1 MVGDKMTLQQ
11 VGIQDGDMVMLDR
24 RRPTTAARR
33 PAGAATGAGMGMFD
47 FSQIQVP
54 SSLLPGGSSS
64 GVSPGPSRARLA
76 EEDPATI
83 REMLR
88 ANPDQMAMLKQ
99 NNPRLS
105 EALESGD
112 LDAFAKVLK
121 EQQETRKEREKLR
134 IRMMNADPFDLEA
147 QKMIQQEIE
156 QKNIDHNMELAM
168 EASPESFGTV
178 IMLYINCNVN
188 GHPIK
193 AFVDSGAQATIMSQK
208 AAERCNIMRL
218 VDTRWA
224 GIAKGVGTQKILGR
238 VHMAQIQI
246 EQEYLTSSFSILEAQ
261 PMDMLLGLDM
271 LKKHQC
277 TIDLRKN
284 CLMIG
289 TTGTETKFLSE
300 NELPPC
306 ARLSGAGSGEEGEAA
321 ALKAS
326 AKEAGSLEDKQL
338 AEALARSASDHSM
351 DTSESKPGSSG
362 ASTTASAPPAQT
374 ASADTFKE
382 SDVANIVS
390 MGFPREVAIAELR
403 KCNGDANL
411 AVANLFAKSLSE
423 GFNKKK

>member
-1 MVGDKMTLQQ
+1 MLLLYNGQPLQGDKATL
-11 VGIQDGDMVMLDR
+11 GEKGLKDGDMVMLDR
-24 RRPTTAARR
+24 RAPAPSRR
-33 PAGAATGAGMGMFD
+33 AGAAGAGAGIFD

-54 SSLLPGGSSS
+54 PSLLGGA
-64 GVSPGPSRARLA
+64 GGGGGPSHQSGSTSNTRGQAQSVRASSA

-83 REMLR
+83 REMLL

-99 NNPRLS
+99 NNPKLS

-112 LDAFAKVLK
+112 LEAFSKVLK
-121 EQQETRKEREKLR
+121 EQQESRKEREQLR

-147 QKMIQQEIE
+147 QRLIQQEIE
-156 QKNIDHNMELAM
+156 QKNIDQNMELAM
-168 EASPESFGTV
+168 EASPESFGQV
-178 IMLYINCNVN
+178 IMLYINCKVN
-188 GHPIK
+188 GHDVK
-193 AFVDSGAQATIMSQK
+193 AFVDSGAQATIMSQA
-208 AAERCNIMRL
+208 AAERCGIMRL

-224 GIAKGVGTQKILGR
+224 GIAKGVGTQKIIGR

-300 NELPPC
+300 NELPAC
-306 ARLSGAGSGEEGEAA
+306 ARLSGAGAGDEGEAA

-362 ASTTASAPPAQT
+362 AAQ
-374 ASADTFKE
+374 
-382 SDVANIVS
+382 
-390 MGFPREVAIAELR
+390 
-403 KCNGDANL
+403 
-411 AVANLFAKSLSE
+411 
-423 GFNKKK
+423 

>member
-24 RRPTTAARR
+24 RRPTTAVRR
-33 PAGAATGAGMGMFD
+33 PAGAAAAGAGMGMFD

-64 GVSPGPSRARLA
+64 GASPGLSRARLA

-105 EALESGD
+105 E
-112 LDAFAKVLK
+112 AFAKVLK

-178 IMLYINCNVN
+178 IMLYINCKVN
-188 GHPIK
+188 GHDVK
-193 AFVDSGAQATIMSQK
+193 AFVDSGAQATIMSQA
-208 AAERCNIMRL
+208 AAERCGIMRL

-246 EQEYLTSSFSILEAQ
+246 EQEYLTSSFSILESQ

-289 TTGTETKFLSE
+289 TTGTGPF
-300 NELPPC
+300 
-306 ARLSGAGSGEEGEAA
+306 
-321 ALKAS
+321 
-326 AKEAGSLEDKQL
+326 Q
-338 AEALARSASDHSM
+338 
-351 DTSESKPGSSG
+351 
-362 ASTTASAPPAQT
+362 
-374 ASADTFKE
+374 
-382 SDVANIVS
+382 
-390 MGFPREVAIAELR
+390 
-403 KCNGDANL
+403 
-411 AVANLFAKSLSE
+411 
-423 GFNKKK
+423 FNS

>member
-1 MVGDKMTLQQ
+1 
-11 VGIQDGDMVMLDR
+11 MVMLDR

-64 GVSPGPSRARLA
+64 GPSPGPSRARLA

-178 IMLYINCNVN
+178 IMLYINCKVN
-188 GHPIK
+188 GHDVK

-218 VDTRWA
+218 VDRRWA
-224 GIAKGVGTQKILGR
+224 GIAKGVGTQKIIGR

-246 EQEYLTSSFSILEAQ
+246 KDDFLASSFSILEEQ

-271 LKKHQC
+271 LKRHQC
-277 TIDLRKN
+277 TIDLKDN
-284 CLMIG
+284 VLVIG
-289 TTGTETKFLSE
+289 STGTKTRFLPE
-300 NELPPC
+300 ADLPEC
-306 ARLSGAGSGEEGEAA
+306 ARLNTRGKDGGPEDMDE

-326 AKEAGSLEDKQL
+326 ASEHEDNLLKEAMKKS
-338 AEALARSASDHSM
+338 AEESKRLKSDHPQP
-351 DTSESKPGSSG
+351 EAG
-362 ASTTASAPPAQT
+362 ASSANDPNVILP
-374 ASADTFKE
+374 
-382 SDVANIVS
+382 SDKFTEQNVKTLMAY
-390 MGFPREVAIAELR
+390 GFPREKCIEELR
-403 KCNGDANL
+403 ANNGDEKSAT
-411 AVANLFAKSLSE
+411 AALFAKSLK
-423 GFNKKK
+423 F

>member
-24 RRPTTAARR
+24 RRPTTGARR
-33 PAGAATGAGMGMFD
+33 PGGAPGAGAGVGMFD

-54 SSLLPGGSSS
+54 SSLLPGGSSCTP
-64 GVSPGPSRARLA
+64 SPGPSRARLA

-112 LDAFAKVLK
+112 LEAFAKVLK
-121 EQQETRKEREKLR
+121 EQQDARKAREQMR
-134 IRMMNADPFDLEA
+134 IRMMNADPFDMEA
-147 QKMIQQEIE
+147 QRLIQQEIE

-168 EASPESFGTV
+168 EASPESFGQV
-178 IMLYINCNVN
+178 IMLYINCKVN
-188 GHPIK
+188 GHDVK
-193 AFVDSGAQATIMSQK
+193 AFVDSGAQATIMSQA
-208 AAERCNIMRL
+208 AAERCGIMRL

-224 GIAKGVGTQKILGR
+224 GIAKGVDTQKILGR

-289 TTGTETKFLSE
+289 TTGTQTKFLSE
-300 NELPPC
+300 NELPAC
-306 ARLSGAGSGEEGEAA
+306 ARLSGAGAGDEGEAA

-362 ASTTASAPPAQT
+362 GSTTTAQT

-382 SDVANIVS
+382 SDV
-390 MGFPREVAIAELR
+390 
-403 KCNGDANL
+403 
-411 AVANLFAKSLSE
+411 
-423 GFNKKK
+423 